1 MADTRSS
8 GLKQLEHVLGHCF
21 VDKRLLAQA
30 LTHRSASAQHNERL
44 EFLGDAVLELV
55 VSQLLYARFLDAP
68 EGDLSRI
75 RASLVCGGNLQQ
87 IALQLD
93 LDKLLRLG
101 AGERKSGGQRRESNL
116 ANALEAVLGA
126 VYVDAG
132 YAVAERVTEGLFAD
146 VDWDMVQSGDQRDA
160 KTRLQE
166 FLQAKKWALPKYV
179 LMSVDGPEHQLV
191 FTVQCEVVDVAKSA
205 VGTGTSKRQAQQNA
219 AANVLALLADTVKS
233 KER

>member
-1 MADTRSS
+1 MADARLS

-21 VDKRLLAQA
+21 ADKRLLAQA
-30 LTHRSASAQHNERL
+30 LTHRSASDQHNERL
-44 EFLGDAVLELV
+44 EFLGDAVLELA
-55 VSQLLYARFLDAP
+55 VSQLLYTRFLDAP

-87 IALQLD
+87 IALQLG

-101 AGERKSGGQRRESNL
+101 AGERKSGGERRESNL

-126 VYVDAG
+126 VYIDAG
-132 YAVAERVTEGLFAD
+132 YAVAQEVTLGLFAD
-146 VDWDMVQSGDQRDA
+146 VDWNVVQSGDQRDA

-166 FLQAKKWALPKYV
+166 LAQAKKWALPKYV
-179 LMSVDGPEHQLV
+179 LMSVDGPEHKSV
-191 FTVQCEVVDVAKSA
+191 FTVQCEVMDVEQSA

-219 AANVLALLADTVKS
+219 AANVLALFANMAD
-233 KER
+233 